1 MFGRIFRAALKPGQ
15 GDGYA
20 RAIEETVI
28 PILQK
33 FSGFRD
39 EIAMV
44 SADGKEGIG
53 ISFWERREDAEA
65 YERAAYAE
73 VRKALEPFIAG
84 TPELHKYRVTTSTV
98 HAAAGKVKSG

>member
-1 MFGRIFRAALKPGQ
+1 MFARIFRVALKPGQ

-20 RAIEETVI
+20 RAIEQTVI

-44 SADGKEGIG
+44 SVDGKEGIG
-53 ISFWERREDAEA
+53 ISFWERQEDAEA
-65 YERAAYAE
+65 YERAAYAD
-73 VRKALEPFIAG
+73 VRKALEPFSAG
-84 TPELHKYRVTTSTV
+84 VPELHQYRIATSTV
-98 HAAAGKVKSG
+98 HAVAGKVKSG

>member
-1 MFGRIFRAALKPGQ
+1 MFARIFRVALKPGE

-20 RAIEETVI
+20 RAIEQKVI

-44 SADGKEGIG
+44 SVDGKEGIG
-53 ISFWERREDAEA
+53 ISFWERQEDAEA
-65 YERAAYAE
+65 YDRAAYAD
-73 VRKALEPFIAG
+73 VRKALEPFCVGI
-84 TPELHKYRVTTSTV
+84 PELHKYQITTSTV
-98 HAAAGKVKSG
+98 RAVAAR

>member
-1 MFGRIFRAALKPGQ
+1 MFARIFRVALKPGE

-20 RAIEETVI
+20 RAIEQTVI

-53 ISFWERREDAEA
+53 ISFWERQEDADA
-65 YERAAYAE
+65 YERAAYAD
-73 VRKALEPFIAG
+73 VRKALEPFFVG
-84 TPELHKYRVTTSTV
+84 TPELQKYRVTTSTA
-98 HAAAGKVKSG
+98 HAAAGKVKSV